1 MAGEKDKPIANPLI
15 VLREEF
21 DDRAILFDPDTGKGM
36 GINPTGVFIWKL
48 LDGLH
53 TTIDILEKL
62 QAECD
67 NVSEE
72 AENDINDFIRNLSEQ
87 GLVGFEVRGG

>member
-53 TTIDILEKL
+53 TIIDILEKL

-87 GLVGFEVRGG
+87 GLVGFEVTGG